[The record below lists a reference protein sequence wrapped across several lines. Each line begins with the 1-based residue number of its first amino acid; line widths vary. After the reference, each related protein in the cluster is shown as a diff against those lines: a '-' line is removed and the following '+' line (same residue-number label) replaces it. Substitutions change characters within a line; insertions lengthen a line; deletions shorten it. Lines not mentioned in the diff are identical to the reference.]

1 MELSNAIQI
10 VQALADGVD
19 PHTGEA
25 FPDNSPYQHPQT
37 VRALFTAVK
46 ALESYRD
53 AQVRR
58 HGSAAEP
65 SIAVE
70 EEELELTPQQ
80 QTLYEKL
87 KHWRNGKA
95 LKMGIPPFA
104 IANNA
109 QLKRMVTIPV
119 TGTADLL
126 TIKGFGG
133 KRTQTYGE
141 EILALCAGSSGEE
154 YEAT

>member
-1 MELSNAIQI
+1 MEVSNAIQI

-46 ALESYRD
+46 ALEFYRD

-58 HGSAAEP
+58 RRSGPPEP
-65 SIAVE
+65 SGAVE
-70 EEELELTPQQ
+70 EGDLELTPQQ
-80 QTLYEKL
+80 ETLYEKL

-95 LKMGIPPFA
+95 LKMGFPPFT
-104 IANNA
+104 IVNNA
-109 QLKRMVTIPV
+109 QLKRMVTMPV
-119 TGTADLL
+119 TCTADLL
-126 TIKGFGG
+126 TIKGFGE

-141 EILALCAGSSGEE
+141 EILALCAGSSDE
-154 YEAT
+154 EAT